1 MVDQALSEK
10 RSLLN
15 EVEAENLLKNA
26 GKLIVLMSTISDQ
39 LTALRRDIEELEKEI
54 TRLDA
59 SLEELSRVVIASH
72 VST

>member
-1 MVDQALSEK
+1 MINFL
-10 RSLLN
+10 
-15 EVEAENLLKNA
+15 NLLKNA